1 MPRTRTGGQLLRLE
15 AYRLGDKRAMTV
27 LGPVAS
33 GELGTTLTH
42 EHLLFDQIAYVRGPV
57 DAEAAMYDDEKVEI
71 RHLGALRRRPALIPD
86 NGRNYDPYLAS
97 REMKLFKEAGGGTVV
112 DVSSKGLGRDA
123 LGLKKIAES
132 SGVNII
138 TGCGYYKV
146 AGHPPDMAERS
157 VEDLTAEIVHE
168 LESGIGDTGVRPGVI
183 GEIAT
188 GSPLYTVPR
197 DVWDLRDHVDMVPNE
212 EKVLRAAGRAHI
224 ETGAPVSVHIYNYR
238 PNRMAHHALDILSS
252 EGADLERVAICHL
265 DTRPDP
271 DYVAS
276 VADRGAFVEF
286 DTFGM
291 EQYNDI
297 DLTQA
302 LRDTERIKLV
312 MDTIERGYVD
322 HILLSQDVC
331 WKTLM
336 VEYGGW
342 GYAHLS
348 KHIEPRLLKAGASA
362 EDIHAMRVAN
372 PTRWL
377 AH

>member
-1 MPRTRTGGQLLRLE
+1 MSE
-15 AYRLGDKRAMTV
+15 KRAMTV

-33 GELGTTLTH
+33 DELGTTLTH

-57 DAEAAMYDDEKVEI
+57 DAEAAMYNDEKVEI
-71 RHLGALRRRPALIPD
+71 RHLGALRRRPGLIPD

-197 DVWDLRDHVDMVPNE
+197 DVWDLRDHLDMVPNE

-362 EDIHAMRVAN
+362 EDIHAMRVVN
-372 PTRWL
+372 PARWL

>member
-1 MPRTRTGGQLLRLE
+1 
-15 AYRLGDKRAMTV
+15 MTV
-27 LGPVAS
+27 LGPVAAD
-33 GELGTTLTH
+33 ELGTTLAH
-42 EHLLFDQIAYVRGPV
+42 EHLLFDQINYVRGPV
-57 DAEAAMYDDEKVEI
+57 DAEAIRFQHASVEM
-71 RHLGALRRRPALIPD
+71 RHLGALRRRPGLIPD
-86 NGRNYDPYLAS
+86 NGRNYDPFLSS
-97 REMKLFKEAGGGTVV
+97 RELKLFKEAGGGTVV
-112 DVSSKGLGRDA
+112 EVSSKGLGRDP
-123 LGLKKIAES
+123 LGLKKASEL

-138 TGCGYYKV
+138 AGCGYYKA
-146 AGHPPDMAERS
+146 AGHPPDMSERT
-157 VEDLTAEIVHE
+157 VEELTDEMIGE
-168 LESGIGDTGVRPGVI
+168 LESGIEDTGVRPGVI

-212 EKVLRAAGRAHI
+212 VKVLRAAGRAHI

-286 DTFGM
+286 DTFGI
-291 EQYNDI
+291 EFYNDTEA
-297 DLTQA
+297 TQA
-302 LRDTERIKLV
+302 RRDTERIQLV

-348 KHIEPRLLKAGASA
+348 KHIEPRLLAAGASA

-372 PTRWL
+372 PARWL

>member
-1 MPRTRTGGQLLRLE
+1 MPRTRTGGRLFRCE
-15 AYRLGDKRAMTV
+15 GRRLSEKRAMTV
-27 LGPVAS
+27 LGPVAAD
-33 GELGTTLTH
+33 ELGTTLTH

-132 SGVNII
+132 SDVNII

-212 EKVLRAAGRAHI
+212 EKVLRAAGRAQI

-372 PTRWL
+372 PARWL

>member
-1 MPRTRTGGQLLRLE
+1 MPRTRTGGRLFRCE
-15 AYRLGDKRAMTV
+15 GRRLSEKRAMTV

-33 GELGTTLTH
+33 DELGTTLTH

>member
-1 MPRTRTGGQLLRLE
+1 MKE
-15 AYRLGDKRAMTV
+15 KRAMTV
-27 LGPVAS
+27 LGPVAAD
-33 GELGTTLTH
+33 ELGTTLTH
-42 EHLLFDQIAYVRGPV
+42 EHLLFDQIDYVRGPV
-57 DAEAAMYDDEKVEI
+57 DAEAARYDDAKVEM
-71 RHLGALRRRPALIPD
+71 RHLGALRRRPALIPN
-86 NGRNYDPYLAS
+86 NGRNYDPELAS
-97 REMKLFKEAGGGTVV
+97 REMKLFKQAGGGTVV
-112 DVSSKGLGRDA
+112 EVSSKGLGRDA

-138 TGCGYYKV
+138 AGCGYYKV

-157 VEDLTAEIVHE
+157 VEDVAAEIVRE
-168 LESGIGDTGVRPGVI
+168 LESGIGDTGIRAGVI

-188 GSPLYTVPR
+188 GSPLYEVPR

-212 EKVLRAAGRAHI
+212 EKVLRAAARAHI

-238 PNRMAHHALDILSS
+238 PNRLAHHALDILSS

-291 EQYNDI
+291 EQYNDMS
-297 DLTQA
+297 LSQA
-302 LRDTERIKLV
+302 PRDTERIKLV
-312 MDTIERGYVD
+312 VDTIERGYVN
-322 HILLSQDVC
+322 HILLSHDVC
-331 WKTLM
+331 WKMLM

-348 KHIEPRLLKAGASA
+348 KHIEPRLLESGVSA
-362 EDIHAMRVAN
+362 DDIHAMRVSN
-372 PTRWL
+372 PARWL

>member
-1 MPRTRTGGQLLRLE
+1 
-15 AYRLGDKRAMTV
+15 MTV
-27 LGPVAS
+27 LGPVAAD
-33 GELGTTLTH
+33 ELGTTLTH

-112 DVSSKGLGRDA
+112 DVSSKGLGRDP

-157 VEDLTAEIVHE
+157 VEDLTAEIVRE